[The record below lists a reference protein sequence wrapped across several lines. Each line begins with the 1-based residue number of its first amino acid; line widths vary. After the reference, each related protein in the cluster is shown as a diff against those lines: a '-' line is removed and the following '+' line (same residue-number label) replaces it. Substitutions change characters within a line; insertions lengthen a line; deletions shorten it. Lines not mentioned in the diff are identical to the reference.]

1 MILSFLL
8 ALALFF
14 VYQKVF
20 NNSNF
25 TTEEESVILLKS
37 IENVR
42 KLVLIEA
49 NFNEVYTYKDKTN
62 IFFGIIPAEKKAIV
76 VLNAK
81 VQVGYDLKKIKF
93 EIDKEN
99 KALIIQSIP
108 NEEVSIIPDI
118 KFYDIQTS
126 TFTHFEANDINK
138 VNIQAKKKIEEQV
151 EKSGIKKNAKIQ
163 LVESLN
169 SIVGI
174 TNTLGWRV
182 IDNTNTV
189 LLSK

>member
-8 ALALFF
+8 ALAMFF

-189 LLSK
+189 QLSK